1 MPQGTRTV
9 CSKMFCKPLVDQD
22 LFDLLSMCM
31 YIYMKAM
38 GFVPKMTNR
47 RQGRILHGSHLRKEP
62 QAIQLSQLC
71 WTGRRLSAVHLLRR
85 QLVKLNA
92 NLLQHGFQFKVFVW
106 NGCSL
111 QGLHLD
117 CVALGLGFLMCFI
130 LQNIWILWVDVICS
144 LSFNRC
150 LGRLR
155 LRWKAHFHKEQ
166 TSDKEDAT
174 GKAARHEDQQPMYTW
189 PFLGAW
195 SRKTRQL
202 KLEIQDVCT
211 NVGTGGQILVDRSL
225 HLLQSHGCGCPVAG
239 KSQGWKRTT
248 ASILHKYHLFHVK

>member
-1 MPQGTRTV
+1 MPAGLWTQSTIPRSTTFG
-9 CSKMFCKPLVDQD
+9 SLWIPLET
-22 LFDLLSMCM
+22 
-31 YIYMKAM
+31 
-38 GFVPKMTNR
+38 TN
-47 RQGRILHGSHLRKEP
+47 H
-62 QAIQLSQLC
+62 IQPPS
-71 WTGRRLSAVHLLRR
+71 
-85 QLVKLNA
+85 
-92 NLLQHGFQFKVFVW
+92 
-106 NGCSL
+106 
-111 QGLHLD
+111 
-117 CVALGLGFLMCFI
+117 
-130 LQNIWILWVDVICS
+130 NIWILRVDVICS

-150 LGRLR
+150 LGRRRR
-155 LRWKAHFHKEQ
+155 LRWKENFHKEQ
-166 TSDKEDAT
+166 ASDKEDAT